1 MTDTKK
7 AFYLIYIGGE
17 RLDRKNT
24 ETDKVNVSK
33 TLAAMDQNRCYT
45 RIFDGSRFIG
55 QAEHVLPLLIAI
67 SYIPSIEDA
76 ISITE
81 KLKAIGVTECTL
93 VTCTDEECLNEIEYV
108 NMSLNQ
114 N

>member
-1 MTDTKK
+1 MTETKK
-7 AFYLIYIGGE
+7 AFYLIYVGGE
-17 RLDRKNT
+17 RRDRVNT
-24 ETDKVNVSK
+24 ETDKTNVFK
-33 TLAAMDQNRCYT
+33 TLSVMDRSHCYT
-45 RIFDGSRFIG
+45 RLFDGTRFIG
-55 QAEHVLPLLIAI
+55 QAEHVLPLLVAI

-108 NMSLNQ
+108 DMALAI
-114 N
+114 